1 MGDTA
6 LGCTQETCMQ
16 YKHAYTMGKWAKSEW
31 HFQGPIAWLW
41 R

>member
-1 MGDTA
+1 MVRYDSD
-6 LGCTQETCMQ
+6 LHPIRIIN
-16 YKHAYTMGKWAKSEW
+16 YAYTMGKWAKSEW